1 MSKAQLA
8 IIAVLL
14 EGRSKS
20 EVAREYES
28 LGNVSSKL
36 VKHYQVGGAAAFT
49 MRSRRP
55 RNNRRAVDIEVE
67 DRIVRLRKQ
76 QLTRRGLDAGAE
88 TIATHRPPSPKF
100 HGIALFARLLRYAAF
115 FVATVGGGRVASLS
129 DGRRLSLVEHSRVI
143 APWLFLVV
151 TAAAAAAAVFVS
163 PVFLVIPIAL
173 LPVVATWARPKSIW
187 PFVPL
192 TTIVIS
198 PSLFLVNGEL
208 FRYGDSVQKAIV
220 LIGGLCFAL
229 ALGLRWSWL
238 GAAAVAAVGLASL
251 ASVLNIGGRVEVN
264 SEVLAR
270 ATVGYCVPFLFFFM
284 NWRRLN
290 LQRGLEY
297 LAVLP
302 SVCLMAGV
310 VLQIA
315 GVKGLPNRTPLP
327 GIYQIDD
334 GVPRLQGALIPA
346 HLALLALVG
355 LISALCLAA
364 SPNAG
369 RGYRIHLW
377 VGLNFVILM
386 ATVTRADAA
395 VGIALIVTYV
405 VQALRPMRMRPSRPR
420 RTTWLIAAIAVVGCA
435 VAVPALIR
443 RTIGSS
449 YEATFNTSGRKNV
462 WEFFQGFVAENPLTG
477 KGLGFSSIAVKRY
490 LSDYVSESFAQ
501 TFRAP
506 HNEYLRFSVEGG
518 IFFALAIV
526 LVIVSAF
533 VIAARAQSGA
543 VRVLVAVFA
552 LGTMALSFV
561 DNTFETVQFSVP
573 VVVLLSLLAAHPS
586 SRKDLLGKHHA
597 KARDRGNND
606 SFLEP
611 ETDRAPGSDVSTDSP
626 SRCLRRMDT
635 PNR

>member
-1 MSKAQLA
+1 
-8 IIAVLL
+8 
-14 EGRSKS
+14 
-20 EVAREYES
+20 
-28 LGNVSSKL
+28 
-36 VKHYQVGGAAAFT
+36 
-49 MRSRRP
+49 
-55 RNNRRAVDIEVE
+55 
-67 DRIVRLRKQ
+67 
-76 QLTRRGLDAGAE
+76 
-88 TIATHRPPSPKF
+88 
-100 HGIALFARLLRYAAF
+100 
-115 FVATVGGGRVASLS
+115 
-129 DGRRLSLVEHSRVI
+129 
-143 APWLFLVV
+143 
-151 TAAAAAAAVFVS
+151 
-163 PVFLVIPIAL
+163 
-173 LPVVATWARPKSIW
+173 
-187 PFVPL
+187 
-192 TTIVIS
+192 
-198 PSLFLVNGEL
+198 
-208 FRYGDSVQKAIV
+208 
-220 LIGGLCFAL
+220 
-229 ALGLRWSWL
+229 
-238 GAAAVAAVGLASL
+238 
-251 ASVLNIGGRVEVN
+251 
-264 SEVLAR
+264 
-270 ATVGYCVPFLFFFM
+270 
-284 NWRRLN
+284 
-290 LQRGLEY
+290 
-297 LAVLP
+297 
-302 SVCLMAGV
+302 
-310 VLQIA
+310 
-315 GVKGLPNRTPLP
+315 
-327 GIYQIDD
+327 
-334 GVPRLQGALIPA
+334 
-346 HLALLALVG
+346 
-355 LISALCLAA
+355 
-364 SPNAG
+364 
-369 RGYRIHLW
+369 
-377 VGLNFVILM
+377 
-386 ATVTRADAA
+386 
-395 VGIALIVTYV
+395 
-405 VQALRPMRMRPSRPR
+405 
-420 RTTWLIAAIAVVGCA
+420 LIAAIAVVGCA